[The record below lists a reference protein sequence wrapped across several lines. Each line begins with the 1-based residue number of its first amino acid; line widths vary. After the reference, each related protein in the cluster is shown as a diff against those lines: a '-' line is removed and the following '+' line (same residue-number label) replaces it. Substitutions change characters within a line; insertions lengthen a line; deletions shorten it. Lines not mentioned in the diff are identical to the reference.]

1 MVRVVVRDQTA
12 VKVAGDATKVV
23 RITVGTPIN
32 LGNATSGV
40 LTSLADVNGTTNR
53 SQGTILQWDSA
64 SNKFLHISFDSAS
77 GGTRSK
83 VSATDAGGDGSF
95 SYDSGTGVFTYTGPS
110 ATDVR
115 AHLVAGSNITYDSA
129 TGVISSTAS
138 GGGAN
143 TNQGLTTD
151 SLAQGLSL
159 IHI

>member
-12 VKVAGDATKVV
+12 VKVAGDATRVV
-23 RITVGTPIN
+23 RITIGTPIN
-32 LGNATSGV
+32 LGTATSGI
-40 LTSLADVNGTTNR
+40 LTSLADVNSTTNR
-53 SQGTILQWDSA
+53 AHGTILQWDSA

-129 TGVISSTAS
+129 TGVISSTAVS
-138 GGGAN
+138 Y
-143 TNQGLTTD
+143 THLTLPTIC
-151 SLAQGLSL
+151 SV
-159 IHI
+159 